1 MSMVFSTSIAR
12 NAASVALI
20 CLVLPGCYDPD
31 PMSVADIGARGKTH
45 AVPLAPVKSAS
56 RTMSYPVLEGPV
68 GKLQRNQ
75 QTASL
80 EQEAVQNPDMIS
92 SGAQADSQ
100 AMQPLPETNAS
111 EAQPK
116 ANEVDMDKLFGF
128 SGQSSQGETTEEGET
143 ARQGQAP
150 QLVEGDVDAPV
161 VDGIGTDN
169 LRQVSSSR
177 SLPVDE
183 AVARPAE
190 VKEQKVAYIPRFNN
204 PISVPESQGGMP
216 VSEKSCRQLLQKLGV
231 GYTDIPA
238 IHDGPSCG
246 IDYPVQVQSI
256 NGVRILPAAKLNC
269 GMAVTFARW
278 VRDDLVPTA
287 RIRYFSGVNTIRQMS
302 SYSCRPMN
310 SRRGNP
316 WSEHAKGNAIDVG
329 QIILNNGEGIDVRKP
344 GFFSFRQKGLLN
356 SVRADSC
363 KYFNTVLGPGDPYHG
378 DHFHFDLRSRKSGR
392 RYCSLD

>member
-12 NAASVALI
+12 SASSVALA
-20 CLVLPGCYDPD
+20 CLVLSGCYDPD
-31 PMSVADIGARGKTH
+31 PMPVADIGARGKTH
-45 AVPLAPVKSAS
+45 AVPLAPVKSSS
-56 RTMSYPVLEGPV
+56 RNVAYPILEGPV
-68 GKLQRNQ
+68 GRIERSQ
-75 QTASL
+75 QAENSSRDL
-80 EQEAVQNPDMIS
+80 IEAPDAMT
-92 SGAQADSQ
+92 SQ
-100 AMQPLPETNAS
+100 APQAGEVDPTLQIAS
-111 EAQPK
+111 AAPSTEARSG
-116 ANEVDMDKLFGF
+116 EVDMDKLFGF
-128 SGQSSQGETTEEGET
+128 SGQPVQ
-143 ARQGQAP
+143 QGQTP
-150 QLVEGDVDAPV
+150 QIAEGDVEAPV

-169 LRQVSSSR
+169 LREVSSSR
-177 SLPVDE
+177 SVPIDD
-183 AVARPAE
+183 AVAKPAE
-190 VKEQKVAYIPRFNN
+190 VQEQKVAYIPRFNN
-204 PISVPESQGGMP
+204 PMSVPESQGGMP
-216 VSEKSCRQLLQKLGV
+216 ASEKSCRVLLQKLGV
-231 GYTDIPA
+231 SYTDIPA

-246 IDYPVQVQSI
+246 IDYPVQVQAI

-310 SRRGNP
+310 SKRGNP

>member
-12 NAASVALI
+12 SASSVALA
-20 CLVLPGCYDPD
+20 CLILSGCYDSD
-31 PMSVADIGARGKTH
+31 PMSVADIGPRGKTH
-45 AVPLAPVKSAS
+45 AVPLAPVKSGS
-56 RTMSYPVLEGPV
+56 RDVAYPVLEGPV
-68 GKLQRNQ
+68 GRIERNQ
-75 QTASL
+75 QATSSNQDLFETPDAMASASPQTDNMN
-80 EQEAVQNPDMIS
+80 EPAANAAP
-92 SGAQADSQ
+92 AQAS
-100 AMQPLPETNAS
+100 AETKS
-111 EAQPK
+111 
-116 ANEVDMDKLFGF
+116 NEVDMDKLFGF
-128 SGQSSQGETTEEGET
+128 SGQPAQ
-143 ARQGQAP
+143 QGQTP
-150 QLVEGDVDAPV
+150 QIAEGDVDAPV

-169 LRQVSSSR
+169 LREVSRSR
-177 SLPVDE
+177 SLPVDN
-183 AVARPAE
+183 AVAKPAE
-190 VKEQKVAYIPRFNN
+190 VQEQKVAYIPRFNN
-204 PISVPESQGGMP
+204 PMSVPESQGGMP
-216 VSEKSCRQLLQKLGV
+216 ASEKSCRVLLQKLGV
-231 GYTDIPA
+231 SYTDIPS

-246 IDYPVQVQSI
+246 IDYPVQVQAI

-278 VRDDLVPTA
+278 VKDDLVPTA

-310 SRRGNP
+310 SKRGNP
-316 WSEHAKGNAIDVG
+316 WSEHAKGNAIDIG

>member
-1 MSMVFSTSIAR
+1 MVFSTSIAR
-12 NAASVALI
+12 SASSVALA
-20 CLVLPGCYDPD
+20 CLILSGCYDSD
-31 PMSVADIGARGKTH
+31 PMSVSDIGARGKTH
-45 AVPLAPVKSAS
+45 AVPLAPVKSSS
-56 RTMSYPVLEGPV
+56 RNVAYPILEGPV
-68 GKLQRNQ
+68 GRIERSQ
-75 QTASL
+75 QAASPNRDVI
-80 EQEAVQNPDMIS
+80 EAPDAM
-92 SGAQADSQ
+92 ASQ
-100 AMQPLPETNAS
+100 APQAEEANQSLQVAS
-111 EAQPK
+111 AAPPAEAK
-116 ANEVDMDKLFGF
+116 SGEVDMDKLFGF
-128 SGQSSQGETTEEGET
+128 SGQRAQQ
-143 ARQGQAP
+143 AQAKQGQTP
-150 QLVEGDVDAPV
+150 QIAEGDVDAPV

-169 LRQVSSSR
+169 LRDVSTAR
-177 SLPVDE
+177 SLPVDD
-183 AVARPAE
+183 AVAKPAP
-190 VKEQKVAYIPRFNN
+190 VQEQKVAYIPRFNN
-204 PISVPESQGGMP
+204 PMSVPESQGGMP
-216 VSEKSCRQLLQKLGV
+216 ASEKSCRVLLQKLGV
-231 GYTDIPA
+231 SYTDIPS

-246 IDYPVQVQSI
+246 IDYPVQVQAI

-278 VRDDLVPTA
+278 VKDDLVPTA

-310 SRRGNP
+310 SKRGNP

>member
-1 MSMVFSTSIAR
+1 M
-12 NAASVALI
+12 ALA
-20 CLVLPGCYDPD
+20 CLILSGCYDPD
-31 PMSVADIGARGKTH
+31 PMPVADIGPRGRTH

-56 RTMSYPVLEGPV
+56 RNVAYPILEGPV
-68 GKLQRNQ
+68 GRIERSQ
-75 QTASL
+75 QA
-80 EQEAVQNPDMIS
+80 ANPDRNTTEAPETIS
-92 SGAQADSQ
+92 SQAPQVEDVSQ
-100 AMQPLPETNAS
+100 PTSDAEPAPAKATAET
-111 EAQPK
+111 K
-116 ANEVDMDKLFGF
+116 TNEVDMDKVFGF
-128 SGQSSQGETTEEGET
+128 SGQPAQ
-143 ARQGQAP
+143 QGQTP
-150 QLVEGDVDAPV
+150 QMAEGDVEAPV

-169 LRQVSSSR
+169 LHEVSKSR
-177 SLPVDE
+177 SLPIDN
-183 AVARPAE
+183 AVAKPAQVE
-190 VKEQKVAYIPRFNN
+190 EQKVAYIPRFNN
-204 PISVPESQGGMP
+204 PMSVPESQGGMP
-216 VSEKSCRQLLQKLGV
+216 ASEKSCRALLQKLGV
-231 GYTDIPA
+231 SYTDIPG

-246 IDYPVQVQSI
+246 IDYPVQVQAI

-278 VRDDLVPTA
+278 VKDDLVPTA

-302 SYSCRPMN
+302 SYACRPMN
-310 SRRGNP
+310 SKRGNP

>member
-1 MSMVFSTSIAR
+1 MGMVFSTSFAR
-12 NAASVALI
+12 RAPVGALI
-20 CLVLPGCYDPD
+20 CLLLSGCYDPD
-31 PMSVADIGARGKTH
+31 PMPVADIGPRGKTH
-45 AVPLAPVKSAS
+45 AVPLAPIKSAS
-56 RTMSYPVLEGPV
+56 RDVSYPVVEGPV
-68 GKLQRNQ
+68 GKLERKRESASLRQDVMDTLQ
-75 QTASL
+75 STPSGSSQTA
-80 EQEAVQNPDMIS
+80 EPA
-92 SGAQADSQ
+92 
-100 AMQPLPETNAS
+100 QPLPAAAAS
-111 EAQPK
+111 DAPSQTGEI
-116 ANEVDMDKLFGF
+116 DMDTMFGF
-128 SGQSSQGETTEEGET
+128 PGKTAGKAPET
-143 ARQGQAP
+143 P

-169 LRQVSSSR
+169 LHEVSRSR
-177 SLPVDE
+177 SLPVDD
-183 AVARPAE
+183 AVARPAAI
-190 VKEQKVAYIPRFNN
+190 KEQKVAYIPRFSD
-204 PISVPESQGGMP
+204 PMAVPESQGGMP
-216 VSEKSCRQLLQKLGV
+216 AGEKSCRILLQKLGV
-231 GYTDIPA
+231 SYTDIPA
-238 IHDGPSCG
+238 IQDGPSCG

-310 SRRGNP
+310 SKRGNP
-316 WSEHAKGNAIDVG
+316 WSEHARGNAIDVG

-356 SVRADSC
+356 SVRANSC

>member
-12 NAASVALI
+12 SASSVALA
-20 CLVLPGCYDPD
+20 CLVLSGCYDPD
-31 PMSVADIGARGKTH
+31 PMPVADIGPRGKTH
-45 AVPLAPVKSAS
+45 AVPLAPVKSSS
-56 RTMSYPVLEGPV
+56 RNAAYPILEGPV
-68 GKLQRNQ
+68 GRIERSQ
-75 QTASL
+75 QAESSNRDVI
-80 EQEAVQNPDMIS
+80 EAPDAMN
-92 SGAQADSQ
+92 AQAPQGETES
-100 AMQPLPETNAS
+100 QPLPAATEATAETKS
-111 EAQPK
+111 
-116 ANEVDMDKLFGF
+116 NEVDMDKLFGF
-128 SGQSSQGETTEEGET
+128 SGQPAQ
-143 ARQGQAP
+143 QGQTP
-150 QLVEGDVDAPV
+150 QMAEGDVDAPV

-169 LRQVSSSR
+169 LRDVSKSR
-177 SLPVDE
+177 SIPIDN
-183 AVARPAE
+183 AVAKPAQ
-190 VKEQKVAYIPRFNN
+190 VQEQKVAYIPRFND
-204 PISVPESQGGMP
+204 PMSVPESQGGMP
-216 VSEKSCRQLLQKLGV
+216 ASEKSCRVLLQKLGV
-231 GYTDIPA
+231 SYTDIPG

-278 VRDDLVPTA
+278 VKDDLVPTA

-302 SYSCRPMN
+302 SYACRPMN
-310 SRRGNP
+310 SKRGNP

>member
-1 MSMVFSTSIAR
+1 MSMVFSTSLAR
-12 NAASVALI
+12 SASSAALACLI
-20 CLVLPGCYDPD
+20 LSGCYDSD
-31 PMSVADIGARGKTH
+31 PMSVADIGPRGKTH
-45 AVPLAPVKSAS
+45 AVPLAPVRSPSSNVA
-56 RTMSYPVLEGPV
+56 YPILEGPV
-68 GKLQRNQ
+68 GKIERSQRAANPNQ
-75 QTASL
+75 DLIELPETA
-80 EQEAVQNPDMIS
+80 P
-92 SGAQADSQ
+92 SQ
-100 AMQPLPETNAS
+100 APLNDAASQPLPAATEANA
-111 EAQPK
+111 AAK
-116 ANEVDMDKLFGF
+116 GNEVDMDKLFGF
-128 SGQSSQGETTEEGET
+128 SGQPAQ
-143 ARQGQAP
+143 QGQQDQGP
-150 QLVEGDVDAPV
+150 QIAEGDVDAPV
-161 VDGIGTDN
+161 IDGVGTDN
-169 LRQVSSSR
+169 LRDVSKTR
-177 SLPVDE
+177 SIPVDD

-190 VKEQKVAYIPRFNN
+190 VQEQKVAYIPRFND
-204 PISVPESQGGMP
+204 PMSVPESHGGMP
-216 VSEKSCRQLLQKLGV
+216 ASEKSCRQTLQKLGV
-231 GYTDIPA
+231 VYADIPG

-278 VRDDLVPTA
+278 VKDDLVPTA

-310 SRRGNP
+310 SKRGNP

>member
-12 NAASVALI
+12 SASSVALA
-20 CLVLPGCYDPD
+20 CLILSGCYDSD
-31 PMSVADIGARGKTH
+31 PMSVADIGPRGKTH

-56 RTMSYPVLEGPV
+56 RDVAYPVLEGPV
-68 GKLQRNQ
+68 GQIERNQ
-75 QTASL
+75 QATSSNQDLFETPDAMASASPQTDNMN
-80 EQEAVQNPDMIS
+80 EPAADAAP
-92 SGAQADSQ
+92 AQAS
-100 AMQPLPETNAS
+100 AETKS
-111 EAQPK
+111 
-116 ANEVDMDKLFGF
+116 NEVDMDKLFGF
-128 SGQSSQGETTEEGET
+128 SGQPAQ
-143 ARQGQAP
+143 QGQTP
-150 QLVEGDVDAPV
+150 QIAEGDVDAPV

-169 LRQVSSSR
+169 LREVSRSR
-177 SLPVDE
+177 SLPVDN
-183 AVARPAE
+183 AVAKPAE
-190 VKEQKVAYIPRFNN
+190 VQEQKVAYIPRFNN
-204 PISVPESQGGMP
+204 PMSVPESQGGMP
-216 VSEKSCRQLLQKLGV
+216 ASEKSCRVLLQKLGV
-231 GYTDIPA
+231 SYTDIPS

-246 IDYPVQVQSI
+246 IDYPVQVQAI

-278 VRDDLVPTA
+278 VKDDLVPTA

-310 SRRGNP
+310 SKRGNP
-316 WSEHAKGNAIDVG
+316 WSEHAKGNAIDIG

>member
-1 MSMVFSTSIAR
+1 MSMVFSTSFAR
-12 NAASVALI
+12 TASSAALV
-20 CLVLPGCYDPD
+20 CLVLSGCYDPD
-31 PMSVADIGARGKTH
+31 PMPVADIGPRGKTH
-45 AVPLAPVKSAS
+45 AVPLAPVRSAS
-56 RTMSYPVLEGPV
+56 RDAAYPILEGPV
-68 GKLQRNQ
+68 SRIERSQKA
-75 QTASL
+75 ASTN
-80 EQEAVQNPDMIS
+80 ADMIDAPDAVASQAPQAEDASQAS
-92 SGAQADSQ
+92 SDTAPAPAQAT
-100 AMQPLPETNAS
+100 AETKS
-111 EAQPK
+111 S
-116 ANEVDMDKLFGF
+116 EVDMDKLFGF
-128 SGQSSQGETTEEGET
+128 SGEPKQ
-143 ARQGQAP
+143 QGQAP
-150 QLVEGDVDAPV
+150 QIVEGDVDAPV
-161 VDGIGTDN
+161 IDGVGTDN
-169 LRQVSSSR
+169 LHQVSRSR
-177 SLPVDE
+177 SIPVDD

-190 VKEQKVAYIPRFNN
+190 VQEQKVAYIPRFNN
-204 PISVPESQGGMP
+204 PMSVPESQGGMP
-216 VSEKSCRQLLQKLGV
+216 VAEKSCRLTLQKLGV
-231 GYTDIPA
+231 VYTDIPA

-246 IDYPVQVQSI
+246 IDYPVQIQSI

-302 SYSCRPMN
+302 SYACRPMN
-310 SRRGNP
+310 SKRGNP
-316 WSEHAKGNAIDVG
+316 WSEHARGNAIDVG

>member
-1 MSMVFSTSIAR
+1 MVFSTSIAR
-12 NAASVALI
+12 SASSVALA
-20 CLVLPGCYDPD
+20 CLILSGCYDSD
-31 PMSVADIGARGKTH
+31 PMSVADIGPRGKTH
-45 AVPLAPVKSAS
+45 AVPLAPVKSGS
-56 RTMSYPVLEGPV
+56 RDVAYPVLEGPV
-68 GKLQRNQ
+68 GRIERNQ
-75 QTASL
+75 QATSSNQDLFETPDAMASAPP
-80 EQEAVQNPDMIS
+80 QTDDMNEPAANAAP
-92 SGAQADSQ
+92 AQAS
-100 AMQPLPETNAS
+100 AETKS
-111 EAQPK
+111 
-116 ANEVDMDKLFGF
+116 NEVDMDKLFGF
-128 SGQSSQGETTEEGET
+128 SGQPAQ
-143 ARQGQAP
+143 QGQTP
-150 QLVEGDVDAPV
+150 QIAEGDVDAPV

-169 LRQVSSSR
+169 LREVSKSR
-177 SLPVDE
+177 SLPVDN
-183 AVARPAE
+183 AVAKPAE
-190 VKEQKVAYIPRFNN
+190 VQEQKVAYIPRFNN
-204 PISVPESQGGMP
+204 PMSVPESQGGMP
-216 VSEKSCRQLLQKLGV
+216 ASEKSCRVLLQKLGV
-231 GYTDIPA
+231 SYTDIPS

-246 IDYPVQVQSI
+246 IDYPVQVQAI

-278 VRDDLVPTA
+278 VKDDLVPTA

-310 SRRGNP
+310 SKRGNP
-316 WSEHAKGNAIDVG
+316 WSEHAKGNAIDIG

>member
-12 NAASVALI
+12 SASSVALA
-20 CLVLPGCYDPD
+20 CLILSGCYDSD
-31 PMSVADIGARGKTH
+31 PMSVADIGPRGKTH
-45 AVPLAPVKSAS
+45 AVPLVPVKSGS
-56 RTMSYPVLEGPV
+56 RDVAYPVLEGPV
-68 GKLQRNQ
+68 GRIERNQ
-75 QTASL
+75 QATSSNQDLFETPDAMASAPP
-80 EQEAVQNPDMIS
+80 QTDDMNEPAANAAP
-92 SGAQADSQ
+92 AQAS
-100 AMQPLPETNAS
+100 AETKS
-111 EAQPK
+111 
-116 ANEVDMDKLFGF
+116 NEVDMDKLFGF
-128 SGQSSQGETTEEGET
+128 SGQPAQ
-143 ARQGQAP
+143 QGQTP
-150 QLVEGDVDAPV
+150 QIAEGDVDAPV

-169 LRQVSSSR
+169 LREVSRSR
-177 SLPVDE
+177 SLPVDN
-183 AVARPAE
+183 AVAKPAE
-190 VKEQKVAYIPRFNN
+190 VQEQKVAYIPRFNN
-204 PISVPESQGGMP
+204 PMSVPESQGGMP
-216 VSEKSCRQLLQKLGV
+216 ASEKSCRVLLQKLGV
-231 GYTDIPA
+231 SYTDIPS

-246 IDYPVQVQSI
+246 IDYPVQVQAI

-278 VRDDLVPTA
+278 VKDDLVPTA

-310 SRRGNP
+310 SKRGNP
-316 WSEHAKGNAIDVG
+316 WSEHAKGNAIDIG

>member
-12 NAASVALI
+12 SASSVALA
-20 CLVLPGCYDPD
+20 CLILSGCYDSD
-31 PMSVADIGARGKTH
+31 PMSVADIGPRGKTH
-45 AVPLAPVKSAS
+45 AVPLAPVKSGS
-56 RTMSYPVLEGPV
+56 RDVAYPVLEGPV
-68 GKLQRNQ
+68 GRIERNQ
-75 QTASL
+75 QATSSNQDLFETPDAMASAL
-80 EQEAVQNPDMIS
+80 PQTDDMNEPAANAAP
-92 SGAQADSQ
+92 AQAS
-100 AMQPLPETNAS
+100 AETKS
-111 EAQPK
+111 
-116 ANEVDMDKLFGF
+116 NEVDMDKLFGF
-128 SGQSSQGETTEEGET
+128 SGQPAQ
-143 ARQGQAP
+143 QGQTP
-150 QLVEGDVDAPV
+150 QIAEGDVDAPV

-169 LRQVSSSR
+169 LREVSRSR
-177 SLPVDE
+177 SLPVDN
-183 AVARPAE
+183 AVAKPAE
-190 VKEQKVAYIPRFNN
+190 VQEQKVAYIPRFNN
-204 PISVPESQGGMP
+204 PMSVPESQGGMP
-216 VSEKSCRQLLQKLGV
+216 ASEKSCRVLLQKLGV
-231 GYTDIPA
+231 SYTDIPS

-246 IDYPVQVQSI
+246 IDYPVQVQAI

-278 VRDDLVPTA
+278 VKDDLVPTA

-310 SRRGNP
+310 SKRGNP
-316 WSEHAKGNAIDVG
+316 WSEHAKGNAIDIG

>member
-12 NAASVALI
+12 SASSVALA
-20 CLVLPGCYDPD
+20 CLILSGCYDSD
-31 PMSVADIGARGKTH
+31 PMSVADIGPRGKTH
-45 AVPLAPVKSAS
+45 AVPLAPVKSGS
-56 RTMSYPVLEGPV
+56 RDVAYPVLEGPV
-68 GKLQRNQ
+68 GRIERNQ
-75 QTASL
+75 QATSSNQDLFETPDAMASAPP
-80 EQEAVQNPDMIS
+80 QTDDMNEPAANAAP
-92 SGAQADSQ
+92 AQAS
-100 AMQPLPETNAS
+100 AETKS
-111 EAQPK
+111 
-116 ANEVDMDKLFGF
+116 NEVDMDKLFGF
-128 SGQSSQGETTEEGET
+128 SGRPAQ
-143 ARQGQAP
+143 QGQTP
-150 QLVEGDVDAPV
+150 QIAEGDVDAPV

-169 LRQVSSSR
+169 LREVSKSR
-177 SLPVDE
+177 SLPVDN
-183 AVARPAE
+183 AVAKPAE
-190 VKEQKVAYIPRFNN
+190 VQEQKVAYIPRFNN
-204 PISVPESQGGMP
+204 PMSVPESQGGMP
-216 VSEKSCRQLLQKLGV
+216 ASEKSCRVLLQKLGV
-231 GYTDIPA
+231 SYTDIPS

-246 IDYPVQVQSI
+246 IDYPVQVQAI

-278 VRDDLVPTA
+278 VKDDLVPTA

-310 SRRGNP
+310 SKRGNP
-316 WSEHAKGNAIDVG
+316 WSEHAKGNAIDIG

>member
-12 NAASVALI
+12 SASSVALA
-20 CLVLPGCYDPD
+20 CLILSGCYDSD
-31 PMSVADIGARGKTH
+31 PMSVADIGPRGKTH
-45 AVPLAPVKSAS
+45 AVPLAPVKSGS
-56 RTMSYPVLEGPV
+56 RDVAYPVLEGPV
-68 GKLQRNQ
+68 GRIERNQ
-75 QTASL
+75 QATSSNQDLFETPDAMASAPP
-80 EQEAVQNPDMIS
+80 QTDDMNEPAANAAP
-92 SGAQADSQ
+92 AQAS
-100 AMQPLPETNAS
+100 AETKS
-111 EAQPK
+111 
-116 ANEVDMDKLFGF
+116 NEVDMDKLFGF
-128 SGQSSQGETTEEGET
+128 SGQPAQ
-143 ARQGQAP
+143 QGQTP
-150 QLVEGDVDAPV
+150 QIAEGDVDAPV

-169 LRQVSSSR
+169 LREVSKSR
-177 SLPVDE
+177 SLPVDN
-183 AVARPAE
+183 AVAKPAE
-190 VKEQKVAYIPRFNN
+190 VQEQKVAYIPRFNN
-204 PISVPESQGGMP
+204 PMSVPESQGGMP
-216 VSEKSCRQLLQKLGV
+216 ASEKSCRVLLQKLGV
-231 GYTDIPA
+231 SYTDIPS

-246 IDYPVQVQSI
+246 IDYPVQVQAI

-278 VRDDLVPTA
+278 VKDDLVPTA

-310 SRRGNP
+310 SKRGNP
-316 WSEHAKGNAIDVG
+316 WSEHAKGNAIDIG